1 MQKPL
6 TICLVTANR
15 PDTFKQALL
24 SVKNLNYQN
33 FELIVA
39 DDSNNDATE
48 IITKEIYPQAPYYRN
63 NPPLREILNSN
74 KAINSAKSDIVCLF
88 HDDDT
93 FESSYFDE
101 LLPLMQKDPTI
112 DLAYTGRVMVDEH
125 DKEITKQIILDH
137 EKYCYHS
144 ATDILDVM
152 VLGKEYDHYKVE
164 INTPGLVFRK
174 KIFEKMGGFD
184 ATITT
189 HCDTDFLLRILA
201 VSDKVLFINKLLYI
215 SKIWYGSSGRT
226 KSSETGEVFF
236 TEKAVLDTFIDF
248 TQRKGITKYS
258 RLKSKIYTAF
268 VDRSINL
275 NGPLSWINLRFTGSY
290 SQKLEK
296 YLKTVKGFIQLSPKS
311 VLNPKMYILLLM
323 NILTPKWMVNL
334 THHILLKLY
343 LKKG

>member
-1 MQKPL
+1 
-6 TICLVTANR
+6 
-15 PDTFKQALL
+15 
-24 SVKNLNYQN
+24 
-33 FELIVA
+33 
-39 DDSNNDATE
+39 
-48 IITKEIYPQAPYYRN
+48 
-63 NPPLREILNSN
+63 
-74 KAINSAKSDIVCLF
+74 
-88 HDDDT
+88 
-93 FESSYFDE
+93 
-101 LLPLMQKDPTI
+101 
-112 DLAYTGRVMVDEH
+112 
-125 DKEITKQIILDH
+125 
-137 EKYCYHS
+137 
-144 ATDILDVM
+144 
-152 VLGKEYDHYKVE
+152 
-164 INTPGLVFRK
+164 
-174 KIFEKMGGFD
+174 MGGFD

-201 VSDKVLFINKLLYI
+201 VSDKVLLVNKLLYI

-248 TQRKGITKYS
+248 TQKKGVTKYS

-311 VLNPKMYILLLM
+311 ALNPKMYILLLM
-323 NILTPKWMVNL
+323 NILTPKWIVNL